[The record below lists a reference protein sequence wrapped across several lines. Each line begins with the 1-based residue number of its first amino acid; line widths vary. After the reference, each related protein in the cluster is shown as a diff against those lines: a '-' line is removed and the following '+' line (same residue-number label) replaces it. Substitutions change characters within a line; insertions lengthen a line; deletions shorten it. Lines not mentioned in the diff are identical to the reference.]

1 MIGLS
6 FRNLHSSQI
15 AECVRKIWEAYLGS
29 VDNTKEL
36 LAILKALVRASK
48 VADLGF
54 NRAGGNRGQGSG
66 GEL

>member
-48 VADLGF
+48 VADFGF
-54 NRAGGNRGQGSG
+54 
-66 GEL
+66 